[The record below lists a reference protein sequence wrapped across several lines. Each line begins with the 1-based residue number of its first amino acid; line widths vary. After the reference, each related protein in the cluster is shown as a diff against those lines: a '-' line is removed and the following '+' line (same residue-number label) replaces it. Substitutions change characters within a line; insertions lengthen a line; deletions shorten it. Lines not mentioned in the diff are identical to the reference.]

1 MKPNTHTSRSDP
13 RRLVR
18 STVAAVGV
26 LAAAALLV
34 SSSSASRAHTS
45 NATPRPTIVL
55 VHGAWADSGSW
66 DGVVQRLQHDGY
78 TVDVPPNPLMGL
90 TIDDA
95 TISNFLQTV
104 NGPVVLVGH
113 SYGGAVITNA
123 ANGHT
128 QVKALVYVDAF
139 IPDQGQTIQSL
150 LGAGSC
156 FAVAD
161 PSTVFNF
168 VPFPG
173 ASAGVVD
180 AYVKQDVFASCF
192 ANGMPAGEAAALAVT
207 QRPLS
212 TQAFADV
219 SGVPAW
225 KTIPSWAV
233 IGTTDKVIPPA
244 SQLAMAQHAGA
255 HITEIRAPHLSM
267 IAKPADVTR
276 VIERAANAT
285 Q

>member
-1 MKPNTHTSRSDP
+1 M
-13 RRLVR
+13 
-18 STVAAVGV
+18 
-26 LAAAALLV
+26 
-34 SSSSASRAHTS
+34 
-45 NATPRPTIVL
+45 
-55 VHGAWADSGSW
+55 
-66 DGVVQRLQHDGY
+66 
-78 TVDVPPNPLMGL
+78 
-90 TIDDA
+90 
-95 TISNFLQTV
+95 
-104 NGPVVLVGH
+104 
-113 SYGGAVITNA
+113 
-123 ANGHT
+123 
-128 QVKALVYVDAF
+128 KALVYVDAF

-173 ASAGVVD
+173 APAGVVD
-180 AYVKQDVFASCF
+180 AYVKQDVFPGCF
-192 ANGMPAGEAAALAVT
+192 ANGLPASEGAALAAT

-212 TQAFADV
+212 TQALTDV

-225 KTIPSWAV
+225 KTIPSWAI

-255 HITEIRAPHLSM
+255 HTTEIKAPHLAM

-276 VIERAANAT
+276 VIEQAANAT
-285 Q
+285 N

>member
-1 MKPNTHTSRSDP
+1 MKRNTRTTRSDP
-13 RRLVR
+13 RRLIR

-123 ANGHT
+123 ADGHT

-192 ANGMPAGEAAALAVT
+192 ANGMPAGEGAALAAT